1 MKPTVNPSRKVTVVA
16 ANQFVAPYMATL
28 YRELSRRLA
37 ERDVHLRVFHGTAK
51 LRNRTFGNS
60 ADWLHGFDCEHLNL
74 IDVPTPSP
82 SGLSLCPD
90 HRLLRALHR
99 ADPALVWV
107 HERNM
112 MAVAASSW
120 ARFKGRKAVYS
131 TDVGD
136 RPPAYAT
143 TRFHRHYYQ
152 WVKGLYHGSI
162 SMTQEAYQAANPTN
176 QPRILIPHA
185 VSTEEFSPPVDRRPA
200 AVFRFIFVGSLDE
213 RKGVDSLID
222 AAAALWRERQDFEVR
237 VVGVGPLGE
246 RLAANSGGWGSLAG
260 HVPSK
265 DVRHEYAT
273 ADAFILPSRQDT
285 YAVVAH
291 EAASCGLPLLIG
303 PGAGASQVLLDEGR
317 NGFLIN
323 PDEPESLVTAM
334 RWMLDHRDRMPA
346 MSLAARE
353 VAIRYGVEANAGRLA
368 DWLCERLAEPT
379 PGKSQCC

>member
-1 MKPTVNPSRKVTVVA
+1 MNPFANPSHKVTIVA
-16 ANQFVAPYMATL
+16 ANQYVAPYMATL

-37 ERDVHLRVFHGTAK
+37 ERDIHLRVFHGAAR
-51 LRNRTFGNS
+51 LRNRSFGNPD
-60 ADWLHGFDCEHLNL
+60 DWLHGFDCERLNL
-74 IDVPTPSP
+74 IDLPTPSP
-82 SGLSLCPD
+82 SGLALVPD

-112 MAVAASSW
+112 MAVAVSGW
-120 ARFKGRKAVYS
+120 ARLRGRKAIYS

-162 SMTQEAYQAANPTN
+162 SMTQEAYQAANPTA

-185 VSTEEFSPPVDRRPA
+185 VSTAEFTPPVDRRPA
-200 AVFRFIFVGSLDE
+200 DVFRFIFVGSLDE

-222 AAAALWRERQDFEVR
+222 AASALWLERRDFEVR
-237 VVGVGPLGE
+237 LVGGGPLGD
-246 RLAANSGGWGSLAG
+246 RLAANSEGWGSLAG
-260 HVPSK
+260 HVPTK
-265 DVRHEYAT
+265 DVGNEYAG

-291 EAASCGLPLLIG
+291 EAASCGLPLLLG
-303 PGAGASQVLLDEGR
+303 RGAGASQVLLDEGR

-323 PDEPESLVTAM
+323 PDEPASIVTAM
-334 RWMLDHRDRMPA
+334 RWMLDHRDQLPA

-353 VAIRYGVEANAGRLA
+353 VAVRFGAEANA
-368 DWLCERLAEPT
+368 ERLAAWLGERLAV
-379 PGKSQCC
+379 